1 MEDQVENTLN
11 EVAAPGRNGDAD
23 PLPLRRSGRARKR
36 PSDHNEDVDY
46 SKELPVTLPPSAD
59 TRRNPKR
66 RAAPEAFDLPD
77 NLLETSLGPWKEDEQ
92 AEWASWIELE
102 SDPAFFTAIL
112 GRIGVKG
119 AKIEEVLSVDEDTLA
134 TLPSPVHGLV
144 FLYEYV
150 SEESAEATETSRE
163 VWFANQ
169 TTHNACATIA
179 LLNIIMNAEGLGLG
193 KRLRELKEESKDLSP
208 PLRGNM
214 INNSAWIR
222 VAHNSFA
229 RRLDLLDAALS
240 LQNDV
245 DAEKKKRA
253 RVAAARQK
261 KRNQQRAK
269 ARADKSGDGSV
280 GYHFIAF
287 VPVGQ
292 QVWQLDG
299 LTSTPVCIGEYEQ
312 DQHWTSVMR
321 PVLQE
326 RMMRYE
332 TERLS
337 FSLLALCGD
346 NLDHVRQKLAANI
359 RSLAELET
367 MFRGHHHGPDSKLI
381 TTQDVI
387 HSPTDDRLSSY
398 QLDEEDI
405 QAVPESELKK
415 APPKP
420 QESSIPVS
428 SASPLSPSSPSPSSP
443 ASSVTAEGDHEAMEA
458 TSKLWSELVTEQKH
472 ILVEYNNEATMAGQE
487 PTAILGRTKDYT
499 AAIHEW
505 VGKLAS
511 HGALRR
517 LHGEVRD

>member
-1 MEDQVENTLN
+1 MAQNQVENTLN
-11 EVAAPGRNGDAD
+11 EMAAPGRNNDPGS

-36 PSDHNEDVDY
+36 PSDYTEDADY
-46 SKELPVTLPPSAD
+46 SKEPSATLPPSAD

-66 RAAPEAFDLPD
+66 RAAPEAFNLPD
-77 NLLETSLGPWKEDEQ
+77 NLLETSLGPWKENEQ
-92 AEWASWIELE
+92 VEWASWIELE

-169 TTHNACATIA
+169 TTQNACATIA

-193 KRLRELKEESKDLSP
+193 KRLRELKRESEDMSP

-222 VAHNSFA
+222 MAHNSFA

-245 DAEKKKRA
+245 DAEKKKKRA
-253 RVAAARQK
+253 KLAAARQK
-261 KRNQQRAK
+261 KRNQRTKAK
-269 ARADKSGDGSV
+269 ADKSGDISA
-280 GYHFIAF
+280 YHFIAF

-299 LTSTPVCIGEYEQ
+299 LTSTPVCIGEYEK

-346 NLDHVRQKLAANI
+346 NLDHARQKLAANI

-367 MFRGHHHGPDSKLI
+367 KFRGNPHHPDWKSR

-387 HSPTDDRLSSY
+387 HNATDDRLSSY

-405 QAVPESELKK
+405 QAVPESDIKK
-415 APPKP
+415 AAPKP
-420 QESSIPVS
+420 QEPVPLAP
-428 SASPLSPSSPSPSSP
+428 SASSSSPSSP

-458 TSKLWSELVTEQKH
+458 TLKLWAELAAEQKH
-472 ILVEYNNEATMAGQE
+472 ILAEYNDEVKMAGQE

-499 AAIHEW
+499 AAVHEW

-511 HGALRR
+511 HGVLRR
-517 LHGEVRD
+517 LHEEVQD